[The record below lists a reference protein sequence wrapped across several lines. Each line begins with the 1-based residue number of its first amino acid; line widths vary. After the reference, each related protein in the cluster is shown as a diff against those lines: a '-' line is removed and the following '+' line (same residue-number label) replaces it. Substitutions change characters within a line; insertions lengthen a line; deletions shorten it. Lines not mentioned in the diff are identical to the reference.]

1 MTQLARRT
9 LLAAPLI
16 ATTRAAGATDWPTR
30 TVRILCGFA
39 TSGAIDALQRRIAQR
54 LTERLGQTFV
64 IDTRAG
70 AGGNIATDAL
80 AKSAPD
86 GHTLLLGPV
95 GPVVTNPILLGARM
109 PYNALTDFAP
119 VMRVSQSPF
128 VLLAHRS
135 VPLDPAELVAWLRQN
150 PEEPYGSPGVGS
162 TGHLLGAQFSRML
175 GLRLQH
181 VAYRSFSPA
190 DLLEGRLR
198 LYYGGSQTMVALA
211 DDGRARAVLVT
222 SAERERILP
231 NVPTFREAG
240 FPEMTANS
248 WWGLFGPRG
257 LPAAIQDR
265 LRSEIL
271 RYLAEPEMA
280 AWMRSVGQAPVPE
293 DLAPDVF
300 ARFVETE
307 RVRWGRVIRESGI
320 TLE

>member
-1 MTQLARRT
+1 MTRFARRA
-9 LLAAPLI
+9 LLAAPML
-16 ATTRAAGATDWPTR
+16 AAAPAARASDWPTR
-30 TVRILCGFA
+30 TVRILCGF
-39 TSGAIDALQRRIAQR
+39 SFSSPNEALQRMIAQR
-54 LTERLGQTFV
+54 LSERLGQSFV
-64 IDTRAG
+64 IDVRPG

-119 VMRVSQSPF
+119 VMRVSEFPF
-128 VLLAHRS
+128 VLVVHRS
-135 VPLDPAELVAWLRQN
+135 LPADPQGLVEWLRRN

-162 TGHLLGAQFSRML
+162 TGHLLGAQFSRRL
-175 GLRLQH
+175 GLRLEH
-181 VAYRSFSPA
+181 VAYRTFSAA

-198 LYYGGSQTMVALA
+198 MTFTTSHNTPALVR
-211 DDGRARAVLVT
+211 DGHAHAVMLT
-222 SAERERILP
+222 SPERDHILRDA
-231 NVPTFREAG
+231 PTFREAG
-240 FPEMTANS
+240 FPEMTTNS

-257 LPAAIQDR
+257 LPAAIEAR

-271 RYLAEPEMA
+271 AYLREPGMA

-293 DLAPDVF
+293 DAEAGVF
-300 ARFVETE
+300 ARFIEAE